1 MFRPANELSNLCC
14 VNFAVATS
22 VAQVAL
28 RLFGSCPLQQRMP
41 DSTALT
47 AQLVADASSRTE
59 QTSISGRQQPQ
70 QSSANADHYRSLAQD
85 SQDYQAEDNIDT
97 KFLELERRT
106 LESMMQASSM
116 SSDQASTRSSD
127 SSANKQRDERASSGA
142 QAGTSGTAAE
152 GSNWWQS
159 ATDKLE
165 GLKNDIGSLEA
176 HQAREMA
183 KDVTTILTR
192 MINARV
198 MRGQDPK
205 VIALTTCG
213 FAVL

>member
-1 MFRPANELSNLCC
+1 MLPVLHRWPS
-14 VNFAVATS
+14 
-22 VAQVAL
+22 
-28 RLFGSCPLQQRMP
+28 GSLAHYKIRMP
-41 DSTALT
+41 DSSALT
-47 AQLVADASSRTE
+47 AQFVADASSRTE
-59 QTSISGRQQPQ
+59 QTSTSGRQQPQ
-70 QSSANADHYRSLAQD
+70 QSSVNVDHYRSLVQD
-85 SQDYQAEDNIDT
+85 SQDYQAEDNIDS

-127 SSANKQRDERASSGA
+127 SSANKQQDERASSGA

-152 GSNWWQS
+152 GSSWWQS

-165 GLKNDIGSLEA
+165 GLKNDIGSLEV

-205 VIALTTCG
+205 VVAPTVCG
-213 FAVL
+213 FEQMQYCQVQRS

>member
-1 MFRPANELSNLCC
+1 MAPWVLPTTVTHCQTVQHQLS
-14 VNFAVATS
+14 
-22 VAQVAL
+22 AL
-28 RLFGSCPLQQRMP
+28 F
-41 DSTALT
+41 
-47 AQLVADASSRTE
+47 VADASSRTE
-59 QTSISGRQQPQ
+59 QTSTSGRQQPQQQPQ

-85 SQDYQAEDNIDT
+85 SQDYQAEDNIDS

-127 SSANKQRDERASSGA
+127 SSANKQQDERASSGA

-213 FAVL
+213 FEQMQYCKVQLL